1 MTAQD
6 KLAQAKCLR
15 NDIIDSINAFYGS
28 DSQSDSYKEE
38 IAAALAGAAALEREA
53 TPALP
58 DEERYYQLV
67 NENRRLE
74 EENAR
79 LRLPSPAPDVSEA
92 ELASILARAKAV
104 EMTRYGL
111 SSDCKKVEIVCGGI
125 LVEVEYDDCD
135 REKADQVVNVICSNY
150 DNTERLIAALRA
162 ARKREGEAVDLLCE
176 MRRHV
181 PTFCDDD
188 ASDAKQKMNAFLA
201 AREAAALNEGAKNG

>member
-1 MTAQD
+1 MSDKAQN
-6 KLAQAKCLR
+6 AR
-15 NDIIDSINAFYGS
+15 NAFYGS

-92 ELASILARAKAV
+92 ELAEWDEETTK
-104 EMTRYGL
+104 
-111 SSDCKKVEIVCGGI
+111 
-125 LVEVEYDDCD
+125 
-135 REKADQVVNVICSNY
+135 REL
-150 DNTERLIAALRA
+150 RLIMALRA
-162 ARKREGEAVDLLCE
+162 ARKREDEAVELLCE

-188 ASDAKQKMNAFLA
+188 ASVAKQKMNAFLA
-201 AREAAALNEGAKNG
+201 ARETAALNEGAKNG

>member
-67 NENRRLE
+67 NENRRLK

-92 ELASILARAKAV
+92 ELAEWEALCDKATGGELRGMSEQGRSGLLWTLFTEYTLRVGSFTCREDALFFQQARTA
-104 EMTRYGL
+104 L
-111 SSDCKKVEIVCGGI
+111 P
-125 LVEVEYDDCD
+125 
-135 REKADQVVNVICSNY
+135 
-150 DNTERLIAALRA
+150 RLIAALRA